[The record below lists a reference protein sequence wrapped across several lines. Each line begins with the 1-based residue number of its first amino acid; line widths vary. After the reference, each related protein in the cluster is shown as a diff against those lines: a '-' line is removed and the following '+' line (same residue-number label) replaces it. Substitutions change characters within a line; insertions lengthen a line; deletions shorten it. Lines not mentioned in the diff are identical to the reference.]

1 MKINKLHIT
10 FFLAVMV
17 CCFQTVFGSNV
28 LQGPEKIRSF
38 DDHFKDRYTSD
49 KYNYE
54 GRKIVSKTPMGSGK
68 YEKYEDYKSKKPRQR
83 EKNNTDDITIN
94 LGPLGWLF
102 YLAIGIAVVY
112 LVYILLNEGG
122 SGLFSSRKNKP
133 LNNHEDIT
141 AENIEHADIHAL
153 IKNAENDNNYRLAIR
168 YYYLL
173 ALKTLS
179 LKNHIK
185 FEDDKTNSE
194 YLNEIREK
202 PFSEKFAY
210 TSYLYNYIWYGKF
223 SLNIEQY
230 DKAKSNFITLLN
242 LVK

>member
-1 MKINKLHIT
+1 MFAI
-10 FFLAVMV
+10 V
-17 CCFQTVFGSNV
+17 CCYQNAFSSNT
-28 LQGPEKIRSF
+28 LQRPEQIRQF
-38 DDHFKDRYTSD
+38 DDDFKDRYSSD
-49 KYNYE
+49 KYNYD
-54 GRKIVSKTPMGSGK
+54 GRKVVRETEVGSG
-68 YEKYEDYKSKKPRQR
+68 KYEDYKSGKVRQR
-83 EKNNTDDITIN
+83 EKNNTEDISIN

-133 LNNHEDIT
+133 LNNYNEIT
-141 AENIEHADIHAL
+141 AENIEHADIHTL

-173 ALKTLS
+173 VLKTLS

-194 YLNEIREK
+194 YLNEISEK
-202 PFSEKFAY
+202 PFNEKFAY
-210 TSYLYNYIWYGKF
+210 ILYLYNYIWYGKF
-223 SLNIEQY
+223 TLNIEQY
-230 DKAKSNFITLLN
+230 NKAKNNFLTLLN